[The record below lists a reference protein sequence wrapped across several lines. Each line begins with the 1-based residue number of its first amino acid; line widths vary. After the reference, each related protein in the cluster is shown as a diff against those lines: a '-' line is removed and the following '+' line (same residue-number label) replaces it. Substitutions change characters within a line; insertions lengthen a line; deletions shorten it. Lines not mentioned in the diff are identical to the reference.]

1 MEVAPIDWRLGVEI
15 ELLAPPGKSRQDLAL
30 AIASAHGG
38 SVRRFFHPQSEPSL
52 VAGTPVFHNLTLG
65 FEVLNAD
72 GNWVA
77 SCVDDLTLQDD
88 LARDTPPRPG
98 WYRVISDDER
108 LLRLIQ
114 QQADAQQPGERV
126 LDPIA
131 QLFGTQACPGPGGMV
146 RVNDRAGASVAIAAP
161 LPGERERPCELI
173 TAPLQE
179 RHQEQLEELLTLARS
194 MGFVAPAEG
203 ATHLHFDATSLQS
216 AGAMANLIQ
225 ILWTFGAPLKQL
237 MGTNP
242 RCRRL
247 GTWPPEL
254 LETVTGADFRR
265 LPWDEAQAQLQA
277 VKLTKFCDFNLV
289 NCLHN
294 VPDRNTIEVRV
305 LPVWLESQPIL
316 EAASLLVAILRRAV
330 EPKAVSPQPPKEATL
345 QSLKALL
352 NSLPLSTAQRSRWIK
367 AWAGIPGL

>member
-1 MEVAPIDWRLGVEI
+1 MTQIDWRLGVEI
-15 ELLAPPGKSRQDLAL
+15 ELLAPPGKTRQDLAM
-30 AIASAHGG
+30 AIAAAHRG

-52 VAGTPVFHNLTLG
+52 VPGTPVFHNLTLG

-72 GNWVA
+72 HNWVA
-77 SCVDDLTLQDD
+77 SCVDDLTLRED

-98 WYRVISDDER
+98 WYRIISDDER

-114 QQADAQQPGERV
+114 QQASAQQPGERV

-131 QLFGTQACPGPGGMV
+131 TLFGTRACPGPGGMV
-146 RVNDRAGASVAIAAP
+146 RVNDRGGASVAIAAP

-173 TAPLQE
+173 TAPLQD
-179 RHQEQLEELLTLARS
+179 RHHQQLEELLTLARS
-194 MGFVAPAEG
+194 LGFVAPVEG
-203 ATHLHFDATSLQS
+203 ATHLHFDATSLRT

-225 ILWTFGAPLKQL
+225 ILWTYGATLKQVI
-237 MGTNP
+237 GTNP

-247 GTWPPEL
+247 GAWPAEL
-254 LETVTGADFRR
+254 HVAVTQANFRR

-289 NCLHN
+289 NCLRN

-305 LPVWLESQPIL
+305 LPVWLESQPLL
-316 EAASLLVAILRRAV
+316 EAASLFVAILRRAT
-330 EPKAVSPQPPKEATL
+330 EPKPVSPQPPKEATL

-367 AWAGIPGL
+367 ARAGIPGY